1 MLYRIPQL
9 VFIFFAAAHG
19 VPTAAKS
26 PRVLHPSPTPPTCEE
41 ECEGKT
47 KALMPAV
54 QTAADWFDHKLEAK
68 YGTIGAVD
76 LVGKLCGNN
85 TSSSPMDSTQL
96 FFHAKT
102 MHRTTMCDRDCS
114 LLQWTAWSQC
124 TAKGRVLLF
133 PCSTILV
140 NPKFFLYGW

>member
-19 VPTAAKS
+19 VPTAYKEHAKS
-26 PRVLHPSPTPPTCEE
+26 PRVPHPSPTPPTCVE

-54 QTAADWFDHKLEAK
+54 QTAADFFDRKLEAK

-85 TSSSPMDSTQL
+85 THSSD
-96 FFHAKT
+96 
-102 MHRTTMCDRDCS
+102 DCS
-114 LLQWTAWSQC
+114 CPQYRAIRNPF
-124 TAKGRVLLF
+124 RVATKIDCKEF
-133 PCSTILV
+133 CSKV
-140 NPKFFLYGW
+140 A

>member
-9 VFIFFAAAHG
+9 LFIFFAAAHG
-19 VPTAAKS
+19 VPTAHKEHAKS
-26 PRVLHPSPTPPTCEE
+26 PRVLHPSPTPPTCVE

-85 TSSSPMDSTQL
+85 TSSSD
-96 FFHAKT
+96 
-102 MHRTTMCDRDCS
+102 DCS
-114 LLQWTAWSQC
+114 CPQYRAIRNPF
-124 TAKGRVLLF
+124 RVATKIDCKDF
-133 PCSTILV
+133 CSKV
-140 NPKFFLYGW
+140 A

>member
-1 MLYRIPQL
+1 MLYRI
-9 VFIFFAAAHG
+9 VFIFFAVAHG
-19 VPTAAKS
+19 VPTAYKGHTKLTGPPS
-26 PRVLHPSPTPPTCEE
+26 PSPTPPTCVE

-85 TSSSPMDSTQL
+85 THSSD
-96 FFHAKT
+96 
-102 MHRTTMCDRDCS
+102 DCS
-114 LLQWTAWSQC
+114 CPQYRAIRNPF
-124 TAKGRVLLF
+124 RVATKIDCKEF
-133 PCSTILV
+133 CSKV
-140 NPKFFLYGW
+140 A